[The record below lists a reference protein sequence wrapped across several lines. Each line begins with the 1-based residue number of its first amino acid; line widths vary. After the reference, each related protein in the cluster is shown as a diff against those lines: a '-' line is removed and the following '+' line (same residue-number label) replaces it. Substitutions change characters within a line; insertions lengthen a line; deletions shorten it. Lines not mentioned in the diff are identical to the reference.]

1 MKNITKEID
10 LGHGITKTVTRRW
23 LRHDDA
29 RDREIYAAP
38 HTTYTKDGVTVH
50 VEENPGYMPYGRENA
65 HVWVEGSN
73 AKVRAF
79 KHKENAH
86 AKAFEL
92 LHELAR

>member
-1 MKNITKEID
+1 MENITKEID

-38 HTTYTKDGVTVH
+38 HTTYAKNGVTVH
-50 VEENPGYMPYGRENA
+50 VEESAGYMTYGRENA
-65 HVWVEGSN
+65 TVWVDGGLAATRS
-73 AKVRAF
+73 F

-86 AKAFEL
+86 RKALEL
-92 LHELAR
+92 LNELA